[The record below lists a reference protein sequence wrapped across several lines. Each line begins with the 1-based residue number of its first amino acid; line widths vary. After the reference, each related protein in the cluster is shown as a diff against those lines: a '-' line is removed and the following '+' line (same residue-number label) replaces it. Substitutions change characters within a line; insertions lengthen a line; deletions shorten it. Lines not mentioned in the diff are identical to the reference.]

1 MATKGE
7 TIFTV
12 DPVALKYGAGALR
25 ELGADAKALG
35 TTRVMLV
42 TDSTLAALEPVTIAR
57 DALRAAGLDV
67 VVYDRVRVEPTDT
80 SFRDA
85 AAFAQEGRFDGFVSV
100 GGGSVI
106 DTAKAANLYST
117 YPADLLDYV
126 NAPIGK
132 AIPVPGPLKPH
143 LACPTTAGT
152 GSETTAV
159 AIFDLEESQVKTGI
173 SSKFLRP
180 SKAVVDPTATYSLP
194 AGVVACTGF
203 DVLTH
208 AIESYTARLFTSR
221 DAPAD
226 PALRPPYQGAN
237 PWSDGGALRAIEL
250 GGRYLVR
257 AVTDPSDTEA
267 RDNLTFAA
275 TLAGM
280 AFGNAGVHIPHAMSY
295 SVAGLNHRYVADGYE
310 EAYQKTG
317 HGMVPHGLS
326 VVINAPA
333 AFRFTADTAPERHL
347 VAARALG
354 ATEGSVEDAGE
365 VLATQLEK
373 MMRATG
379 IPSGLQAL
387 GYGEADIP
395 ALVDGAWKQQRLLVM
410 APKTVTRDDLAAL
423 YKGAM
428 RYWD

>member
-35 TTRVMLV
+35 MTRVMLV

-57 DALRAAGLDV
+57 DALRAARLDV

-310 EAYQKTG
+310 EAHQKTG

-387 GYGEADIP
+387 GYGEGDIP

-410 APKTVTRDDLAAL
+410 APKAVTRDDLAAL

>member
-1 MATKGE
+1 MAGSPE

-25 ELGADAKALG
+25 ELGADAVALG
-35 TTRVMLV
+35 MKRVMLV
-42 TDSTLAALEPVTIAR
+42 TDPTLAALAPVATAR
-57 DALRAAGLDV
+57 EALRAAGIDV
-67 VVYDRVRVEPTDT
+67 VVFDRVRIEPTDA

-85 AAFAQEGRFDGFVSV
+85 AAFATEGKFDGFVSV

-117 YPADLLDYV
+117 YPPADFLDYV
-126 NAPIGK
+126 NAPLGR
-132 AIPVPGPLKPH
+132 AVPVPGPLKPH

-159 AIFDLEESQVKTGI
+159 AIFDFVESQVKTGI

-180 SKAVVDPTATYSLP
+180 TKAVVDPTATYSLP

-208 AIESYTARLFTSR
+208 AIESYTARPFSSR
-221 DAPAD
+221 PAPAD
-226 PALRPPYQGAN
+226 PLTRPPYQGSN

-257 AVTDPSDTEA
+257 AVTDPADTEA

-275 TLAGM
+275 TLAGL

-295 SVAGLNHRYVADGYE
+295 SVAGLNHSYTATGYE
-310 EAYQKTG
+310 NEG
-317 HGMVPHGLS
+317 GMVPHGLS

-333 AFRFTADTAPERHL
+333 AFRFTADTAPDRHL
-347 VAARALG
+347 TAARALG
-354 ATEGSVEDAGE
+354 ATGGGLDEAGE
-365 VLATQLEK
+365 ILAGQLEA

-379 IPSGLQAL
+379 IPSGLKAL

-410 APKTVTRDDLAAL
+410 APKEVTRDHLAAL
-423 YKGAM
+423 YGAAM

>member
-1 MATKGE
+1 MAGSPE

-25 ELGADAKALG
+25 ELGADATAAG
-35 TTRVMLV
+35 MRRVLLV
-42 TDSTLAALEPVTIAR
+42 TDPTLAALPPVATATE
-57 DALRAAGLDV
+57 ALKAAGLEV
-67 VVYDRVRVEPTDT
+67 VIFDRVRIEPTDT
-80 SFRDA
+80 SFREA
-85 AAFAQEGRFDGFVSV
+85 AAFAVEAKVDGFVSI

-117 YPADLLDYV
+117 YPADFLDYV
-126 NAPIGK
+126 NAPLGRAK
-132 AIPVPGPLKPH
+132 PVPGPLKPH

-159 AIFDLEESQVKTGI
+159 AIFDFVESQVKTGI

-180 SKAVVDPTATYSLP
+180 TKAIVDPTTTYSLP

-221 DAPAD
+221 EAPAD
-226 PALRPPYQGAN
+226 PLARPPYQGAN

-257 AVTDPSDTEA
+257 AVSDPADTEA

-275 TLAGM
+275 TLAGL

-295 SVAGLNHRYVADGYE
+295 SVAGLNHRYVADGYDQARE
-310 EAYQKTG
+310 QTNQ
-317 HGMVPHGLS
+317 GMVPHGLS

-347 VAARALG
+347 IAARALG
-354 ATEGSVEDAGE
+354 APGGGVDEAGE
-365 VLATQLEK
+365 VLAGRLEE

-379 IPSGLQAL
+379 IPNGLEAL
-387 GYGEADIP
+387 GYGTGDIP

-410 APKTVTRDDLAAL
+410 APKAVTRDDLAAL
-423 YKGAM
+423 YGGAM

>member
-1 MATKGE
+1 MAGSPE

-25 ELGADAKALG
+25 ELGADAVALG
-35 TTRVMLV
+35 MRRVMLV
-42 TDSTLAALEPVTIAR
+42 TDPTLAALEPVATAR
-57 DALRAAGLDV
+57 EALRAAGIDV
-67 VVYDRVRVEPTDT
+67 VVFDRVRIEPTDA

-85 AAFAQEGRFDGFVSV
+85 AAFATEGKFDGFVSV

-117 YPADLLDYV
+117 YPPDDFLDYV
-126 NAPIGK
+126 NAPLGR
-132 AIPVPGPLKPH
+132 ALPVPGPLKPH

-159 AIFDLEESQVKTGI
+159 AIFDFVESQVKTGI

-180 SKAVVDPTATYSLP
+180 TKAVVDPTATYSLP

-208 AIESYTARLFTSR
+208 AIESYTARPFSSR
-221 DAPAD
+221 PAPAD
-226 PALRPPYQGAN
+226 PLTRPPYQGSN

-257 AVTDPSDTEA
+257 AVTDPADTEA

-275 TLAGM
+275 TLAGL

-295 SVAGLNHRYVADGYE
+295 SVAGLNHRYTATGYE
-310 EAYQKTG
+310 HEG
-317 HGMVPHGLS
+317 GMVPHGLS

-333 AFRFTADTAPERHL
+333 AFRFTADTAPDRHL
-347 VAARALG
+347 TAARALG
-354 ATEGSVEDAGE
+354 ATGGGLMDAGE
-365 VLATQLEK
+365 ILSGHLEH

-379 IPSGLQAL
+379 IPSGLKAL
-387 GYGEADIP
+387 GYGEDDIP

-410 APKTVTRDDLAAL
+410 APKEVTRDHLAAL
-423 YKGAM
+423 YGAAM